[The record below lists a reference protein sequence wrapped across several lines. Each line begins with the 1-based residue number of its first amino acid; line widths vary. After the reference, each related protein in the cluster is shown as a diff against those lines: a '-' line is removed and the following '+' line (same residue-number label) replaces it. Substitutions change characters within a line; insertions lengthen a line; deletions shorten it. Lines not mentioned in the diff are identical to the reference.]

1 MNISFKEWVSKA
13 KMPLV
18 TTDDGALCFLIDTGA
33 SYNVLIK
40 EAYEKSGSI
49 FQRLGRNDYMIGM
62 NGEPQKIFMVSG
74 DITLGGEV
82 YAGEYGVMEM
92 TNAIETVIMLTG
104 QRIDGALGVD
114 FLTRYGI
121 VLDFHNMQLRSV
133 SANDF
138 EQAMAVPEAHSNA
151 TNLV

>member
-1 MNISFKEWVSKA
+1 MNISIEKWVKKA

-40 EAYEKSGSI
+40 EAYEKNRSC
-49 FQRLGRNDYMIGM
+49 FRLMGHDDYMLGM
-62 NGEPQKIFMVSG
+62 NGEPQRIFMVAG
-74 DITLGGEV
+74 DIALGGTV
-82 YAGEYGVMEM
+82 YSGEYGVMEM

-114 FLTRYGI
+114 FLCRYGMSI
-121 VLDFHNMQLRSV
+121 DFRNMVFRT
-133 SANDF
+133 
-138 EQAMAVPEAHSNA
+138 VP
-151 TNLV
+151 VD